1 MGFETAAKPKG
12 KNKVA
17 VMKEKIK
24 IMSSVLVF
32 LLFFPYLITIFLQG
46 ISIENEE
53 FLESATETLS
63 VPKSKENK
71 ENREQ
76 LISILAKEIDINSEK
91 EAMKAQAVIVRQNY
105 NYALAKGTEP
115 EEGLSVQEMMTQF
128 GENNFSVRYEE
139 LTQCMD
145 ETAGTQASFAGDM
158 VMLPFHAV
166 SAGKTRSAK
175 EISEKTAFPYLVGV
189 DSTFDIPSENYL
201 KVVYFEKTEFLAQL
215 EQIFTG
221 VVFSEED
228 ILTQLVIDGRD
239 SASYVTSISA
249 GGISISG
256 EDFRKRLG
264 LNSACFSIG
273 EADGKIRIVTKG
285 LGHGLGLSEWGANE
299 LAKQG
304 KDYIEILKYYFPNI
318 EITE

>member
-1 MGFETAAKPKG
+1 MGVNPKG
-12 KNKVA
+12 KYKVA

-24 IMSSVLVF
+24 IVCSALIF

-46 ISIENEE
+46 TSIENG
-53 FLESATETLS
+53 FFSESATETINIS
-63 VPKSKENK
+63 KSEENK

-105 NYALAKGTEP
+105 NYALENGTEP

-128 GENNFSVRYEE
+128 GENNFSVQYEK
-139 LTQCMD
+139 LAQFID
-145 ETAGTQASFAGDM
+145 ETAGTQVSFAGDM
-158 VMLPFHAV
+158 VMLPYHAV

-175 EISEKTAFPYLVGV
+175 EISEKTAFPYLVSV
-189 DSTFDIPSENYL
+189 DSTFDVPAENYL

-221 VVFSEED
+221 VVFSDED
-228 ILTQLVIDGRD
+228 ILTQLTIDGRD
-239 SASYVTSISA
+239 SASYVTSVSA
-249 GGISISG
+249 GGITVSG

-264 LNSACFSIG
+264 LNSACFSLG

-285 LGHGLGLSEWGANE
+285 LGHGFGLSEWGANE

-304 KDYIEILKYYFPNI
+304 KNYIDILKYYFPNI